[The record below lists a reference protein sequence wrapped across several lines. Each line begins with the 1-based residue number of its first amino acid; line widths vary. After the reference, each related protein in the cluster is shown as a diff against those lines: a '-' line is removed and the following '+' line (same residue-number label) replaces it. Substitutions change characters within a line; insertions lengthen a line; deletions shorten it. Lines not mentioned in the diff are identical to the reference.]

1 MRLIGIQGIN
11 LMYIRQ
17 NLRRLVVAPLAGL
30 ALFATTTLQAQEVKA
45 PLAHLD
51 LSTGDTVVF
60 LGDSITHQCLYTQYV
75 EDYYYTRFPD
85 RKIRFHNAGV
95 GGARARDALDRFER
109 DVAAYKPKYVTVLL
123 GMNDGSYEPSEEKT
137 FQTYRADMTELLG
150 KIREIGATPILMT
163 PTMYDSRAARVR
175 DPKAPAGRLELYNST
190 LAYYGAWLREM
201 AAENGAGFV
210 DMYSPLNNLTLAA
223 RKKDPNFTLIK
234 DAVHPDPPGQ
244 LVMAFALLRDLDS
257 PGVVSDVHIALDNGT
272 AQANASGGKI
282 DGLNVK
288 DRSVE
293 FTWSATALPFVVPA
307 EAASAA
313 KMLYLGH
320 ILGRESLSVAGLPAG
335 GYELT
340 IDGTPLGVYSAA
352 GLAQGIGLEEN
363 SLTPQYKQSLQIA
376 ELNKKRNSG
385 PVNRLRGEWSQMQQF
400 YRLQRQVKADPN
412 NAEAAK
418 NLEAQAKKVEGLEER
433 IARHENEA
441 REIEEEILTARQPS
455 PHKYRIASIA
465 VGGATGT
472 VILQGKPLANAEVL
486 FDGDGGR
493 RAQGITGPDGSFR
506 MAIGQLAPFIAPG
519 DYRVAIRG
527 EGVPPKYSDV
537 AVTPLRLHAIAG
549 NNEFVFQLA
558 E

>member
-1 MRLIGIQGIN
+1 
-11 LMYIRQ
+11 MYICR
-17 NLRRLVVAPLAGL
+17 NFRRLVVVQLAGL
-30 ALFATTTLQAQEVKA
+30 VLFATTALQAQEVKA

-75 EDYYYTRFPD
+75 EDYYYTRFPEL
-85 RKIRFHNAGV
+85 KIRFHNAGV
-95 GGARARDALDRFER
+95 GGARARDALDRFDR

-123 GMNDGSYEPSEEKT
+123 GMNDGSYQPYDEKT
-137 FQTYRADMTELLG
+137 FQAYRADMTELLG
-150 KIREIGATPILMT
+150 KIREIGATPVLMT

-201 AAENGAGFV
+201 ATESGAGFV

-223 RKKDPNFTLIK
+223 RKSDPNFTLIK

-257 PGVVSDVHIALDNGT
+257 PGVVSDVHVALGDGT
-272 AQANASGGKI
+272 PQATASGGKV
-282 DGLNVK
+282 DGLSVK

-293 FTWSATALPFVVPA
+293 FTWTATALPFVVPA
-307 EAASAA
+307 EASSAA

-320 ILGRESLSVAGLPAG
+320 ILGRESLSVTGLPAG
-335 GYELT
+335 GYELA
-340 IDGTPLGVYSAA
+340 IDGTPVGVYSAA

-363 SLTPQYKQSLQIA
+363 ALTPQYRQALKIA
-376 ELNKKRNSG
+376 ELNKNRNSG

-418 NLEAQAKKVEGLEER
+418 NLEAQTKKVEGLEER
-433 IARHENEA
+433 ISKHESEA
-441 REIEEEILTARQPS
+441 REIEEQILAARQPS
-455 PHKYRIASIA
+455 PHKYRIAP
-465 VGGATGT
+465 VETGVATGKI
-472 VILQGKPLANAEVL
+472 ILRGQPLADAEVL
-486 FDGDGGR
+486 FDGEGGR

-506 MAIGQLAPFIAPG
+506 MAIGQLAPFVAAG
-519 DYRVAIRG
+519 QYRVAIRG
-527 EGVPPKYSDV
+527 KGVPAKFSDV
-537 AVTPLRLHAIAG
+537 AVTPLRVEAKAG
-549 NNEFVFQLA
+549 KNEFALELA